1 MAAIE
6 AASASWFGK
15 SDALPALG
23 SGGTYPHRD
32 LTLAGLQDQLD
43 QLSMFRLKVA
53 TMPYVWDSFDCTDG
67 KQLKV

>member
-6 AASASWFGK
+6 AASASWFGR

-32 LTLAGLQDQLD
+32 LTLAAKMSNLVTQGPLD
-43 QLSMFRLKVA
+43 QLSTFRLKAVFLQ
-53 TMPYVWDSFDCTDG
+53 YV
-67 KQLKV
+67 